1 MGGNVMRIFDGKVY
15 RDMTPEEIAEM
26 EHSEK
31 IVSAYE
37 KNRPLTETEVSRMLL
52 EKQVNSLAVDDNTAV
67 RMKEFYPAFES
78 IVGQTVQQGYKF
90 TYGGKLWRVIQPT
103 LTIQAHYAPGIGTE
117 SLYEEIN
124 GTHEGTI
131 DDPIPYHG
139 NMALT
144 QGLYYYQ
151 EGAIYLCTR
160 DTGNPVYHPLA
171 ELVGLYVEVY

>member
-1 MGGNVMRIFDGKVY
+1 MRIFDGKEY
-15 RDMTPEEIAEM
+15 RDMTAEEIADM
-26 EHSEK
+26 EHSAK
-31 IVSAYE
+31 VTAAAE
-37 KNRPLTETEVSRMLL
+37 KNRPLTETEVSRLMLAQ
-52 EKQVNSLAVDDNTAV
+52 QVNTIVVDDNTAV
-67 RMKEFYPAFES
+67 RMKEFYPAFEG

-90 TYGGKLWRVIQPT
+90 THGSKLWRVIQPSLT
-103 LTIQAHYAPGIGTE
+103 LQAHYAPGVGTE
-117 SLYEEIN
+117 SLYEEIS
-124 GTHEGTI
+124 GTHAGTL
-131 DDPIPYHG
+131 DDPIPYSG